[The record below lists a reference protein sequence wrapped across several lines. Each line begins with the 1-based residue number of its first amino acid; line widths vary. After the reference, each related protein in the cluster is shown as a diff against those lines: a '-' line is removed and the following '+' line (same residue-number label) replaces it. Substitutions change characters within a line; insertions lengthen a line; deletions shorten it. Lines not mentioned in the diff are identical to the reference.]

1 MCVGEVGNNFRVL
14 VVAADF
20 VWPPNHG
27 GRVDVWAQMTALKRL
42 GCQVDL
48 MFTAYERPLP
58 DELEVVGKVATGIHF
73 VSRLKGVGSHISSK
87 PYQLYSRRELRRVEL
102 DFSRYDLVILE
113 SDYVLPVAK
122 AEGFSEAACV
132 VLRVQNREASYF
144 AALAGAASSFR
155 DAMFYRLEA
164 LRFLWVN
171 RSEARLL
178 RSMDGWVISRDE
190 CAAET
195 RFARAHWVPPAVGEI
210 RAPVAREGGGTV
222 LFVGSL
228 FMPNNVE
235 GLRWYLDRV
244 HPLLVRE
251 PGYRLVIAGRGG
263 EALKQELA
271 SYDHVTMVADP
282 SDEALDEIYQAADVF
297 VAPMFHGAGVK
308 LKVINALAHGMPVV
322 ATHVSNQ
329 GTGFLDGVHLDV
341 SDVPG
346 EFADRVRKLLAD
358 GELGRKRVLAAQ
370 DLLRERYDFARF
382 FSQHYLVSGARG
394 VQRAPV

>member
-1 MCVGEVGNNFRVL
+1 MSNNFRVL

-58 DELEVVGKVATGIHF
+58 GELDAAGKVAAEIHF
-73 VSRLKGVGSHISSK
+73 VPRLKGIRSHLSRE
-87 PYQLYSRRELRRVEL
+87 PYQIHSRRELKRVEL
-102 DFSRYDLVILE
+102 DFTRYDLVILE

-122 AEGFSEAACV
+122 AAGFSGAACA
-132 VLRVQNREASYF
+132 VLRVQNREANYF

-178 RSMDGWVISRDE
+178 RSMDGWVISKDE
-190 CAAET
+190 CAVET

-210 RAPVAREGGGTV
+210 RAPVAREGGGSV

-271 SYDHVTMVADP
+271 RYDRVTMVADP

-322 ATHVSNQ
+322 ATQVSNQ

-382 FSQHYLVSGARG
+382 FSQHYRVSGARG

>member
-1 MCVGEVGNNFRVL
+1 MSNNFRVL

-42 GCQVDL
+42 GCRVDL

-58 DELEVVGKVATGIHF
+58 YELDAAGNVAAEIHF
-73 VSRLKGVGSHISSK
+73 VQRLKGVKSHLSRE
-87 PYQLYSRRELRRVEL
+87 PYQIHSRRELKRVEL

-113 SDYVLPVAK
+113 SDYVLPIAK
-122 AEGFSEAACV
+122 AAGFWGAACA
-132 VLRVQNREASYF
+132 VLRVQNREANYF

-190 CAAET
+190 CAVET

-210 RAPVAREGGGTV
+210 RAPVAREGRGTV

-251 PGYRLVIAGRGG
+251 LGYRLVVAGRGG
-263 EALKQELA
+263 EALTQEFA
-271 SYDHVTMVADP
+271 RYDCVTMVPDP
-282 SDEALDEIYQAADVF
+282 SDEALEDIYQAADVF

-322 ATHVSNQ
+322 ATQVSNQ

-346 EFADRVRKLLAD
+346 EFASRVRELLAD
-358 GELGRKRVLAAQ
+358 GALGRKRVLAAQ

-382 FSQHYLVSGARG
+382 FSEHYLVGGARG
-394 VQRAPV
+394 VQQGAV

>member
-1 MCVGEVGNNFRVL
+1 MCVEKVKNRFRVL
-14 VVAADF
+14 MVAGDF

-27 GRVDVWAQMTALKRL
+27 GRVDMWERLNALKGL
-42 GCQVDL
+42 GCHVDL
-48 MFTAYERPLP
+48 LFTAYARPLP
-58 DELEVVGKVATGIHF
+58 EELQVVQKVAEEIHF
-73 VSRLKGVGSHISSK
+73 VQRRKGLRSHVSAL
-87 PYQLYSRRELRRVEL
+87 PYQLQSRRELGHVKL

-113 SDYVLPVAK
+113 SEYVLPVVA
-122 AEGFSEAACV
+122 AEGFSGAAGV
-132 VLRVQNREASYF
+132 VLRVHNREPAYF
-144 AALAGAASSFR
+144 VALSRSTSSFV
-155 DAMFYRLEA
+155 ASIFYRLEA
-164 LRFLWVN
+164 LRFAWVN
-171 RSEARLL
+171 IAQRRLL
-178 RSMDGWVISRDE
+178 RSMDAWMVSTEE
-190 CAAET
+190 CRMET
-195 RFARAHWVPPAVGEI
+195 RFGRTHWVPPGIGKI
-210 RAPVAREGGGTV
+210 RGPVVHESHGTV
-222 LFVGSL
+222 MFVGSL

-251 PGYRLVIAGRGG
+251 PHYRVVIAGRGG
-263 EALKQELA
+263 EALTQELA
-271 SYDHVTMVADP
+271 RYDRVTMVPDP
-282 SDEALDEIYQAADVF
+282 TDEALEEIYQAADVF

-308 LKVINALAHGMPVV
+308 LKVLNALAHGMPVV